1 MNFPFYIAKRYLKT
15 GSSNNA
21 INIIN
26 GIAALGVIV
35 GAAALFVVLSVFSGL
50 VNFSLSFS
58 NALDPDLKLTN
69 AVGKTI
75 LISTEQ
81 LHKIQ
86 KINGITAVSTVVEE
100 RVLFVFDQK
109 EQVATLKGVDS
120 LFATVNPIKKSLYTG
135 QWLEP
140 NTAQVVIGYSI
151 ADKLGLGLFD
161 LNNSLEVFVPKAGQ
175 ATIESADE
183 AFQKATLIPF
193 GIYAIS
199 EDLDSKYVLA
209 DINIAQQLLGF
220 QTNQFSALEIKT
232 NPQIDENEIVNSIK
246 KLFSQPIKL
255 TNRAQQN
262 DALYKMLHT
271 ENLALYLI
279 FTLVIVIALF
289 NLIGAL
295 IMMVLDKKNN
305 LKTLNN
311 LGVTLADLRKIFLFQ
326 GTLLSVLGGTTGL
339 IIGAIVVLAQQHF
352 QLIMITPTLP
362 YPVEF
367 TFQNLIIVMATIIIL
382 GFLASAI
389 ACKSVTNKLL
399 QQ

>member
-1 MNFPFYIAKRYLKT
+1 MNVPLYIAKKYLKS
-15 GSSNNA
+15 GSTNNA

-26 GIAALGVIV
+26 AIAALGIIV
-35 GAAALFVVLSVFSGL
+35 GAAALFIVLSVFSGL

-69 AVGKTI
+69 TVGKTI
-75 LISTEQ
+75 LISNQQ

-86 KINGITAVSTVVEE
+86 KINGITAISTVVED

-120 LFATVNPIKKSLYTG
+120 IFTTVNPIKKSLYTG

-140 NTAQVVIGYSI
+140 KTPQVVIGYGI
-151 ADKLGLGLFD
+151 AEKLGIGLFD
-161 LNNSLEVFVPKAGQ
+161 MNNTLEVFVPKAGDG
-175 ATIESADE
+175 TIENPSQAFNKSA
-183 AFQKATLIPF
+183 LIPV

-199 EDLDSKYVLA
+199 EDLDTKYVLT
-209 DINIAQQLLGF
+209 DLELAQQLLGF
-220 QTNQFSALEIKT
+220 ETQQFSALEIKT
-232 NPQIDENEIVNSIK
+232 NPQVDENEILIQIQ
-246 KLFSQPIKL
+246 KLFHHPIKL

-305 LKTLNN
+305 LKTLQN
-311 LGVTLADLRKIFLFQ
+311 LGVEIADLQKIFLYQ
-326 GTLLSVLGGTTGL
+326 GTLLSILGGILGL
-339 IIGAIVVLAQQHF
+339 LIGMAVVLIQQHF

-367 TFQNLIIVMATIIIL
+367 TFQNLLIVMTTIVIL
-382 GFLASAI
+382 GFSASAI
-389 ACKSVTNKLL
+389 ASKSVTHKLL
-399 QQ
+399 K